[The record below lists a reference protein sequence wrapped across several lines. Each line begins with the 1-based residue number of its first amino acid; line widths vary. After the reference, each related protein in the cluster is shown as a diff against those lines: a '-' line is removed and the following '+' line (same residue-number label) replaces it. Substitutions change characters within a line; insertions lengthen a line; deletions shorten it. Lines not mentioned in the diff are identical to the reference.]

1 MLDRDVDLVSPFCIQ
16 QTYEGQV
23 DETLG
28 LSMGKAKVHRSV
40 IDSYY
45 NQTISDLP
53 PMAEIEFNSSD
64 PIYSEIRYK
73 PYEALGF
80 YFQVKT
86 QQLTQTVQ
94 SQQFAQNDL
103 QAIKESV
110 RKIRE
115 ANIAGTKPLLDLHTN
130 ICSHIKSH
138 NKEVDMRHCRKLE

>member
-86 QQLTQTVQ
+86 QQLT
-94 SQQFAQNDL
+94 
-103 QAIKESV
+103 
-110 RKIRE
+110 
-115 ANIAGTKPLLDLHTN
+115 
-130 ICSHIKSH
+130 
-138 NKEVDMRHCRKLE
+138 